1 MSNTMRGRFLLAAVL
16 VAVMTPA
23 TLAAQARGVTDNY
36 ELVGAGGRSLPV
48 IVSRIVPGEG
58 TTLHSARL
66 RLLPDGR
73 LDGAI
78 VVSVTDS
85 GAVTDTVVA
94 RGRCRVDGDTIRVTY
109 PARESQPRHRSEPDM
124 LCALGRAR
132 ASAWISPRMRQSPR
146 ERNLILRGDRR
157 EEGREYRREER
168 REDRRETA
176 WSHVDG
182 APRWLTLLF
191 TPPFTGRFTL
201 LFTFKRPFTSE

>member
-1 MSNTMRGRFLLAAVL
+1 MRGRFLLAAVL
-16 VAVMTPA
+16 FAVLTPA
-23 TLAAQARGVTDNY
+23 TLAAQARGVTGDY

-94 RGRCRVDGDTIRVTY
+94 RGRWRVDGDTIRVTY
-109 PARESQPRHRSEPDM
+109 EWSRPRWQGGSRGFEVGRPVSAAITGEELTLPELAYFNDRFFGGPAR
-124 LCALGRAR
+124 
-132 ASAWISPRMRQSPR
+132 
-146 ERNLILRGDRR
+146 LRFRR
-157 EEGREYRREER
+157 
-168 REDRRETA
+168 
-176 WSHVDG
+176 VQ
-182 APRWLTLLF
+182 
-191 TPPFTGRFTL
+191 
-201 LFTFKRPFTSE
+201 